1 MSLHLSKCHIVENHM
16 SQLICLLCIIFSFLG
31 RDPDDLVA
39 MGTLWSPNNPNSSQG
54 QPQQQPMS
62 RSSIPNNISSNAF
75 PTKSNP
81 SSSSVNPSM
90 SASTTMTPQRKY
102 TSNNVRPIVVQNNTI
117 SGIRNNLKEKDK
129 EKDGRYHKTNCEVI
143 AICFLYGIYRIWSQ
157 WRIQRGFA

>member
-1 MSLHLSKCHIVENHM
+1 MYY
-16 SQLICLLCIIFSFLG
+16 FLFFQG

-54 QPQQQPMS
+54 PLPPQPQQQQQMS

-81 SSSSVNPSM
+81 SSSNINPSM

-117 SGIRNNLKEKDK
+117 SGIRNNLKEKEK
-129 EKDGRYHKTNCEVI
+129 EKDGMYSSLTLVLLNK
-143 AICFLYGIYRIWSQ
+143 L
-157 WRIQRGFA
+157 RGHALF